1 MRFNS
6 NCNDNLYRIIIMI
19 MLCIILILVGYIIYD
34 QINEHFND
42 RDPKLNELKNKLEIL
57 FNSKKSGEWSGN
69 LEGLNDRKILN
80 EIKLYVGSKSYT
92 INKKKVYLCLTD
104 ENDEYY
110 NINMLTYVLLHELSH
125 VICDEIGHTQK
136 FHDIFKEVLK
146 EAKAS
151 EPVAVGVSVSDKD
164 LSELVYE
171 ATTKP
176 KKLRAVKP
184 KTSILEEA
192 QTIIYG
198 DREKTYGHPA
208 KNLKTIANMWTAYMN
223 NSSDDANFS
232 ITAKDVAAMMMLVK
246 VARFAN
252 DPSHRDNLVDV
263 CGYAALIERCDEVS
277 K

>member
-1 MRFNS
+1 MS
-6 NCNDNLYRIIIMI
+6 WTK
-19 MLCIILILVGYIIYD
+19 V
-34 QINEHFND
+34 
-42 RDPKLNELKNKLEIL
+42 ELE
-57 FNSKKSGEWSGN
+57 EA
-69 LEGLNDRKILN
+69 EAQ
-80 EIKLYVGSKSYT
+80 V
-92 INKKKVYLCLTD
+92 
-104 ENDEYY
+104 
-110 NINMLTYVLLHELSH
+110 
-125 VICDEIGHTQK
+125 Q
-136 FHDIFKEVLK
+136 EVLK
-146 EAKAS
+146 EVKAS
-151 EPVAVGVSVSDKD
+151 ETAAVGVSIV
-164 LSELVYE
+164 EVE
-171 ATTKP
+171 ETVKP

-184 KTSILEEA
+184 KTSVLEEA

-263 CGYAALIERCDEVS
+263 CGYAALIERCDEVA